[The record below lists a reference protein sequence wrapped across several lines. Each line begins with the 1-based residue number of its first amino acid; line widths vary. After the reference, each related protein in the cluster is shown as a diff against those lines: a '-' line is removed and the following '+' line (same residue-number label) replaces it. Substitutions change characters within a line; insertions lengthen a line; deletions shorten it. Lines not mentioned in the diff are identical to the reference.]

1 MPDNSVA
8 FRLGLSGICL
18 ILMHEVPFAKC
29 SAAHYLINRF
39 AKTDLRA
46 KSKFVS
52 VYTKAGMKF
61 AIDCESSWLLVGGTV
76 FPSLLLI
83 IGLIAENLIK
93 KLKNN

>member
-1 MPDNSVA
+1 
-8 FRLGLSGICL
+8 
-18 ILMHEVPFAKC
+18 
-29 SAAHYLINRF
+29 
-39 AKTDLRA
+39 
-46 KSKFVS
+46 
-52 VYTKAGMKF
+52 MKF